1 MLAAEY
7 LLRLVPIGTHDW
19 EKFISPE
26 DLQFLLDKCKAFY
39 DQKNIVYMYTYFK
52 IIVTRNT
59 EKTPTKLDICKHM
72 ILIIDSI
79 TYTCKWIS
87 KLNSVHVPYMKY
99 SLGEGG

>member
-52 IIVTRNT
+52 IIQLQETLKKN
-59 EKTPTKLDICKHM
+59 PTTLNICKRV

-79 TYTCKWIS
+79 AYTCK
-87 KLNSVHVPYMKY
+87 
-99 SLGEGG
+99 

>member
-1 MLAAEY
+1 MTTINKTALSYTTGVLAAEY

-79 TYTCKWIS
+79 AS
-87 KLNSVHVPYMKY
+87 PVNEFLN
-99 SLGEGG
+99 

>member
-39 DQKNIVYMYTYFK
+39 DQKNIVYMYTYF
-52 IIVTRNT
+52 N
-59 EKTPTKLDICKHM
+59 CKHM

-79 TYTCKWIS
+79 AS
-87 KLNSVHVPYMKY
+87 PVNEFLN
-99 SLGEGG
+99 